1 MATPNPSSFVGC
13 PMSQTSPFLWRNSPK
28 SLLRFPMYSEGC
40 GLGEPLWA
48 GEYAINQTGL
58 FVRHIHSTGRL
69 PYKLTLQAP
78 GGLQRFP
85 SPGTPKL
92 ALLILI
98 DTDSCDETRGHMRAC
113 FMTFIYIPCTC
124 SDLSCDLIPFWD
136 PWPLDNTNTIQQIH
150 NHPWS
155 PSPRGQKEGL
165 PNPVSL
171 QNSGSLAKVK
181 CHFFGISM
189 TRTLLGWQEG
199 SIQRCYQ

>member
-1 MATPNPSSFVGC
+1 
-13 PMSQTSPFLWRNSPK
+13 
-28 SLLRFPMYSEGC
+28 MYSEGC

-69 PYKLTLQAP
+69 PYKLTLQATV
-78 GGLQRFP
+78 GFRDFSAQELP
-85 SPGTPKL
+85 SWHCSSW
-92 ALLILI
+92 LILKSAMKLEGI
-98 DTDSCDETRGHMRAC
+98 WEHG

-124 SDLSCDLIPFWD
+124 SDLSCDLIPLWD